1 MRLDKAQGVV
11 MKKSTVLRN
20 RLKKGGVLPAPGA
33 STALL
38 AKLVEMAGFE
48 VVYATGAGI
57 ANMQFGVPDIGLA
70 TMSEVLETAKRMND
84 SVSVPVIAD
93 IDNGHGNALNTYR
106 TAKEFTAA
114 GIACLQ
120 LEDQVL
126 PKRCGHFDGKAVVS
140 TEEMVSKIKAAKD
153 AMSIDPDAL
162 LIARTDAIA
171 VNGIDDALERGARF
185 LEAGADILFV
195 EAPVSVDQMKLV
207 TSTLKSWHV
216 ANMVEGGKTPLL
228 TNSEM
233 EKMGF
238 NIVLYANAP
247 LKAAV
252 KGTKDLLSHLMHHGT
267 SNNCDHLM
275 ISMKERNEITHLA
288 EMRAQ
293 ELRYKS

>member
-1 MRLDKAQGVV
+1 

-20 RLKKGGVLPAPGA
+20 RLKKGGILVAPGA

-38 AKLVEMAGFE
+38 GKVVELAGFE

-70 TMSEVLETAKRMND
+70 TMTEVLETAKRIND
-84 SVSVPVIAD
+84 ATSLPVIAD

-106 TAKEFTAA
+106 TAKEFIAA
-114 GIACLQ
+114 GIASLQ

-126 PKRCGHFDGKAVVS
+126 PKRCGHFEGKNIISA
-140 TEEMVSKIKAAKD
+140 EEMVSKIKAAKD

-171 VNGIDDALERGARF
+171 INGLDDALRRGAMY

-195 EAPVSVDQMKLV
+195 EAPTSAEQMRTI
-207 TSTLKSWHV
+207 TSTLKAWHI
-216 ANMVEGGKTPLL
+216 ANMVEGGKTPILA
-228 TNSEM
+228 NSEM

-238 NIVLYANAP
+238 DIVLYANAP
-247 LKAAV
+247 LKAAI
-252 KGTKDLLSHLMHHGT
+252 KGTKDLLAHLMQTGST
-267 SNNCDHLM
+267 NDCDHLM
-275 ISMKERNEITHLA
+275 ITMKERNEITGLA
-288 EMRAQ
+288 AMNAQ
-293 ELRYKS
+293 EQRYKS